1 MAELNIE
8 HLQEVKQ
15 GADLIYS
22 KQQIMAAL
30 DQMAVQLE
38 KRLQDTNAIVLCVMN
53 GGLVFTSDLI
63 RHMDCE
69 VRLDY
74 VHVTRYQNNTT
85 GSELEWLREP
95 ESVLQ
100 NQIVLIVDDIFDE
113 GHTLAE
119 LVAYCKRKGAREV
132 ISCVLLNKQKQR
144 RAITLEPD
152 FYGLL
157 VPDRYV
163 FGYGMDYQGYLR
175 NLPDIY
181 AVDAS
186 HE

>member
-1 MAELNIE
+1 MAELDIK
-8 HLQEVKQ
+8 HLQQLKR
-15 GADLIYS
+15 GSDLIYS
-22 KQQIMAAL
+22 KQQIMSAL

-38 KRLQDTNAIVLCVMN
+38 KRLQGKNPLVLCVMN

-63 RHMDCE
+63 RHMDCD

-74 VHVTRYQNNTT
+74 VHVSRYQNTTT
-85 GSELEWLREP
+85 GSQLTWLRAPTAE
-95 ESVLQ
+95 VQ
-100 NQIVLIVDDIFDE
+100 DQIVLIADDIFDE

-119 LVAYCKRKGAREV
+119 LVAYCKQKGAREV
-132 ISCVLLNKQKQR
+132 ISCVLLYKEKQR
-144 RAITLEPD
+144 SAMTLAPD

-157 VPDRYV
+157 APDRYV

-181 AVDAS
+181 ALEDR